1 MRSPVRVLLL
11 LIVVLAAACRLPAL
25 STYGF
30 SDDEIAKVQ
39 AIDAYR
45 HGDFAANGEHPMLM
59 KTIMWGATSAAERWN
74 SRVGAAVLQLAPETA
89 LRLPNAVAG
98 VLTVVVV
105 YGVVAALFGPP
116 AALIA
121 AAFVALDPNVIA
133 INRIGKEDTL
143 LMLFFLVAVFCY
155 ERAKLIIGAAPERA
169 QRWYTLSGASFGLML
184 ASKYM
189 PHFYGLYALFNVS
202 TFGDRPNHGPN
213 RLRQHAAMAAAF
225 IGANMAILSPATWVY
240 IAHYLRGGTLAHHG
254 EMYGN
259 QLYVTNVPVSFAGV
273 PFTYYFNM
281 LATKVP
287 LVILGAALIGLVP
300 LITRRR
306 ERGFVW
312 LRVFL
317 VFLLVGYSVMAAKFQ
332 RYALPMMLFID
343 ILAAVGVVTAG
354 AWLARQTRRGRPD
367 AFIAACAIV
376 AGIMLLADCWRV
388 APFYSV
394 HQNAIGARLGPPAT
408 RFPEEAYDYGIREA
422 VADIARTASPGATIV
437 SDTPGIVEYYLR
449 RAGRSDL
456 TLRSLSADGVT
467 GGGERFV
474 LVQDDHIYFE
484 NVAAVARLRHA
495 GAPWRDYR
503 VMHTPVLQVFRL
515 TT

>member
-1 MRSPVRVLLL
+1 MRPPVRVLLP
-11 LIVVLAAACRLPAL
+11 LILVLAAACRLPAL

-39 AIDAYR
+39 AIDSYR
-45 HGDFAANGEHPMLM
+45 RGDFTANAEHPMLM
-59 KTIMWGATSAAERWN
+59 KVVAWGAMTAAERWN
-74 SRVGAAVLQLAPETA
+74 PRVGASLRVAPETA

-105 YGVVAALFGPP
+105 YGVAAALFGSP

-121 AAFVALDPNVIA
+121 SAFVALDPNIIA

-143 LMLFFLVAVFCY
+143 LMLFFLAAVFCY
-155 ERAKLIIGAAPERA
+155 ERAKLIIAVDRERA
-169 QRWYTLSGASFGLML
+169 QRWFTLSGVGFGLML

-225 IGANMAILSPATWVY
+225 VAANVMILSPATWVH
-240 IAHYLRGGTLAHHG
+240 IAHYLRGGTLTHHG

-273 PFTYYFNM
+273 PITYYFSM
-281 LATKVP
+281 LGTKVP
-287 LVILGAALIGLVP
+287 LVILAAALVGVVP
-300 LITRRR
+300 LIRRRR

-317 VFLLVGYSVMAAKFQ
+317 VFLLVGYSVVAAKFQ

-343 ILAAVGVVTAG
+343 ILAGVGVVTAG
-354 AWLARQTRRGRPD
+354 AWLARATRRQRPG
-367 AFIAACAIV
+367 AFAAALATAAV
-376 AGIMLLADCWRV
+376 VMLLADCWRV

-394 HQNAIGARLGPPAT
+394 HQNAIGARLAPPAT

-422 VADIARTASPGATIV
+422 VRDIARAAAPGATIV
-437 SDTPGIVEYYLR
+437 SDTPGIVAYYLR
-449 RAGRSDL
+449 STGRTDL
-456 TLRSLSADGVT
+456 HSRSLSADGLVRF
-467 GGGERFV
+467 GEQFV

-484 NVAAVARLRHA
+484 NVAEVARLRRA
-495 GAPWRDYR
+495 QTPWRDYR

-515 TT
+515 TS

>member
-1 MRSPVRVLLL
+1 MRSPVRALLL

-45 HGDFAANGEHPMLM
+45 HGNLAANGEHPMLM
-59 KTIMWGATSAAERWN
+59 KTIMWGASSAAEGWN
-74 SRVGAAVLQLAPETA
+74 SRVGAALRIAPETA
-89 LRLPNAVAG
+89 LRLPNVVAG

-105 YGVVAALFGPP
+105 YGVVAALFGLP

-121 AAFVALDPNVIA
+121 AAFVALDPNIIA

-143 LMLFFLVAVFCY
+143 LMLFFLLAVFCY
-155 ERAKLIIGAAPERA
+155 EHAKRIIGAAPERA
-169 QRWYTLSGASFGLML
+169 QRWYTLSGACFGLML

-202 TFGDRPNHGPN
+202 TFGDRPDHSPN

-225 IGANMAILSPATWVY
+225 IGANVAIVSPATWAY

-259 QLYVTNVPVSFAGV
+259 QIYVTSVPVSFAGV
-273 PFTYYFNM
+273 PFTYYFSM
-281 LATKVP
+281 LGTKVP
-287 LVILGAALIGLVP
+287 LVILAAAAAGLGP

-343 ILAAVGVVTAG
+343 ILAAVGVVTTG
-354 AWLARQTRRGRPD
+354 AWLARRTRRWQPD
-367 AFIAACAIV
+367 AIAAMAAMAASV
-376 AGIMLLADCWRV
+376 VLLADCWRV
-388 APFYSV
+388 GPFYSV
-394 HQNAIGARLGPPAT
+394 HQNAIGARLAAPAT
-408 RFPEEAYDYGIREA
+408 RFPEEAYDYGVREA
-422 VADIARTASPGATIV
+422 VDDIARSAAPGAAIV

-449 RAGRSDL
+449 RAGRTDL
-456 TLRSLSADGVT
+456 QLRSLSADGLA
-467 GGGERFV
+467 GGGEQFV

-484 NVAAVARLRHA
+484 TVAAVARLRHA
-495 GAPWRDYR
+495 RSPWRDYR

-515 TT
+515 TA